1 MVPATRAAPWSCSG
15 AATATGPAAAAPGR
29 HFTLDG
35 IVAAATELA
44 DAEGRGALTMR
55 RVAQALGIAPMSL
68 YTYVPGSAEL
78 LDLML
83 DAAYAAMPRTGHGD
97 RPWRDRLAASPAEL
111 GAVRRHPWAALVC
124 TARPP
129 LGPGMMAKYEHELR
143 AFDGTGLS
151 DVERDA
157 ALTYLLGFV
166 QAAARAA
173 AEVAAARTASAQTEA
188 QWWAANGP
196 LLAEVLDAQR
206 YPTAAR
212 VGAAAGAAHDAAYDP
227 GTPTSSGWHGPSTAS
242 ACSSRADGRR
252 ERPAA
257 EPQPR
262 SARSTT
268 LLSSMARV
276 IGPTPPGI
284 GAMAEAMS
292 ATSDSTSPV

>member
-1 MVPATRAAPWSCSG
+1 MSDDRSG
-15 AATATGPAAAAPGR
+15 AGDPSRTLELLWRRDGDRAGRRGPRPAL
-29 HFTLDG
+29 TLDG

-44 DAEGRGALTMR
+44 DAEGLGALTMR

-68 YTYVPGSAEL
+68 YTYVPGRAEL

-83 DAAYAAMPRTGHGD
+83 DAAYAAMPRSGHGD
-97 RPWRDRLAASPAEL
+97 RPWRDRLSSVARQNWEL
-111 GAVRRHPWAALVC
+111 YRRHPWAALVC

-227 GTPTSSGWHGPSTAS
+227 AHAYEFGLARTL
-242 ACSSRADGRR
+242 DGLGVLI
-252 ERPAA
+252 EGGRPAG
-257 EPQPR
+257 
-262 SARSTT
+262 TT
-268 LLSSMARV
+268 
-276 IGPTPPGI
+276 GG
-284 GAMAEAMS
+284 
-292 ATSDSTSPV
+292 